1 MHSVNGTCVAPP
13 TKHWSARRVYTIA
26 VVVFWLIMMGSLAYR
41 ELGKSRGLLVGDDSP
56 LAPAAIARTWRD
68 YSEYA
73 LLVWQGT
80 TVGAMA
86 TSITREQSPTPRY
99 LLELHL
105 EAQPRPLAGAGGITL
120 AGLAELD
127 LELVLKRFRLLG
139 RILNAD
145 FEMNGFISADAELFL
160 ELRRGEERTR
170 LRFKLEQPISLAEV
184 IRPLALRTAEIR
196 TGTSFRVP
204 VVDPLWSMQIGVLE
218 ITVGDIETL
227 RLPDGEI
234 QAWRVESRI
243 NDFVST
249 SWVDA
254 AGRPVRRQLVGGLWL
269 DRTTA
274 QRALQVAPT
283 LASRFEFVDLQVRDF
298 ADVSPQPISEFGS
311 AVAGSTWLQGFWSR
325 R

>member
-1 MHSVNGTCVAPP
+1 MSLP
-13 TKHWSARRVYTIA
+13 TKRSNARRVYTIA
-26 VVVFWLIMMGSLAYR
+26 VVVFWLVMMASLAYR
-41 ELGKSRGLLVGDDSP
+41 ELGKSRGLVVGDDSP

-73 LLVWQGT
+73 LLVWQGA
-80 TVGAMA
+80 TVGAMG

-105 EAQPRPLAGAGGITL
+105 EAQPRPLGGAGGITL
-120 AGLAELD
+120 SALAELNAD
-127 LELVLKRFRLLG
+127 LVLNRFRLLG
-139 RILNAD
+139 RILGAD
-145 FEMNGFISADAELFL
+145 FAMNGLISSDRELFL

-184 IRPLALRTAEIR
+184 VRPLALRTAEIR
-196 TGTSFRVP
+196 SGASFRVP
-204 VVDPLWSMQIGVLE
+204 VMDPLWSMQIGVLE

-234 QAWRVESRI
+234 QAWRVESRL

-254 AGRPVRRQLVGGLWL
+254 AGRPVRRQLFGGLWL

-274 QRALQVAPT
+274 QRALEVAPT
-283 LASRFEFVDLQVRDF
+283 LASRLEFVDLQPSDF
-298 ADVSPQPISEFGS
+298 ADVPQQPISEFGS
-311 AVAGSTWLQGFWSR
+311 ALASSSWLQGFFTR